1 MINKILV
8 KLIIIIFCFQF
19 LFAEEDLISTPP
31 GYYNL
36 TRHKRYPHITEY
48 QSSQDTDLYYP
59 DVCRNAL
66 RNMYFPISVQFTPK
80 VFPGFN
86 TSGFNNADIT
96 LSTLLAT
103 YNLLV
108 VCVEGNFTVKNGGP
122 YFLIHS
128 LIILP
133 GGRFQSEVGIKFHD
147 GNDYPPHTGVF
158 FPDLPKDPF
167 GFFPGILVLD
177 GTFSVVGK
185 ESIVYRADRISDS
198 SIEVSPSF
206 SGLGDDSSYKIIVFT
221 ELYPQGFYCAFS
233 TDTQRNKFSLS
244 NFGSSRCETILE
256 NDKII
261 RVLIVLE
268 GVENQLPISTDILKG
283 VETTKGS
290 IYITGE
296 SNVYFKNCFFQNLGF
311 TTNEPYNDT
320 KLIFSPNDSNKVTDI
335 IMGTNQRFRSSL
347 YIEFSKS
354 VTIDGCAFVENK
366 QTRSPLV
373 LFDSNVI
380 ISNSV
385 VLSESGSNIIAQY
398 GTESI
403 QSSNNSYI
411 LKKIDMDSLGI
422 DQNNNNNNNNMDYGN
437 QGNGIYSLSPNINS
451 NNDFFFGQQYAF
463 NYYFISNNSLTS
475 NQVNNN
481 SSLLNFKPIE
491 LGVINSNFNPLN
503 NSLNK
508 YLLSINSDGNNLNT
522 YFTVKGL
529 TTSHAI
535 SVNLNNSALIFHDLK
550 GEEGFK
556 MDGNVERLD
565 IIGSNINSKIS
576 NETIKELST
585 STTNIFDSYIY
596 SSSPPDIQP
605 FKNQIYGS
613 LITPYYYSN
622 SSTLDQIRITSIFP
636 NVPIQIVSGS
646 LFNAIV
652 HIQILSSSISID
664 DISCIFTSSVINR
677 TTVQVNFSNGSC
689 ILPLTINK
697 EDSFNLRVTLVNNKS
712 PSSSLSSSSSNNYL
726 YIFDFPKITVF
737 NTYSYYSG
745 WLMEN
750 SNSTKQISFEGNL
763 FQNGCNQ
770 GDSNCTI
777 SQNSKYLT
785 GLPKLNISNELNE
798 LFSNGITSINPN
810 EKVTVSTKIN
820 SKINFYQIQLFFTHQ
835 PIDDQPTPLSIY
847 IENQPVFLLEPIKS
861 ISGPTFNNFTFKFEN
876 KNSLDNINI
885 AFSTRG
891 DIYLTSMATYSSIVI
906 ESPTLPPTETP
917 TETQTQTPTPTK
929 TPTETGKP
937 TETPTTQTPITQSVN
952 SNDNLALKIAL
963 PICLSLALFIGII
976 IMICIFKKAQSKSK
990 TKKDDDENEMVTV
1003 KENKSIT
1010 VSQPPAVTE
1019 EKPPQINSKSED
1031 QKLVERDQPFKDPIL
1046 KIREHPSLKDI
1057 ELSNEETKSQQY
1069 GSPNSI
1075 SKLQFSKQYDYG
1087 SEEFPLQFNKQILE
1101 FNLNG
1106 RKCMNDEIIND
1117 SLIIHNKSE
1126 TEYLVNIIFPQN
1138 IDTGYVQIFN
1148 ESFEL
1153 PPHCTTEVKFSLAL
1167 TCTTKFF
1174 EFFAVSAEAQGCSKC
1189 HTFLSVHVESETS
1202 LKLDYKEIKTEQ
1214 LIASHHPS
1222 KVYVFKGYYRDLAVA
1237 VKKFPISDDNPE
1249 SFEKIKNEAQ
1259 ILSKVNNIHVVR
1271 YIGSAQ
1277 NSSHISIVTEYAK
1290 EGSLGSLIHDS
1301 KIKFSFIQKVKF
1313 MLDAAKGFT
1322 FLHANEIIHGDI
1334 KPDNFL
1340 VFSKEINEPCVKI
1353 CDFGNSQELSEKESK
1368 SNLDSTMN
1376 YLSNEVFDGEG
1387 YQKSADVYAFGISL
1401 YEVMVEKVPFV
1412 EICYNDIPNRVQDGF
1427 RPTVGLDTIDSDIR
1441 KIIEC
1446 CWIKEKSK
1454 RPSFSEISLH
1464 LENKFLKLLDQ
1475 MNELEESTLN
1485 YNVKLETKED
1495 TIDEN

>member
-8 KLIIIIFCFQF
+8 KLIIIIVFCFQF
-19 LFAEEDLISTPP
+19 LFAEEDLISTPH

-59 DVCRNAL
+59 DVCRNAI
-66 RNMYFPISVQFTPK
+66 RNMYLSKPTEFAPIFFT
-80 VFPGFN
+80 GFN
-86 TSGFNNADIT
+86 TSGFNSIYIQKDADIT
-96 LSTLLAT
+96 FPTGNLLST
-103 YNLLV
+103 YQLLV
-108 VCVEGNFTVKNGGP
+108 VCVEGNFTVKNGGS

-133 GGRFQSEVGIKFHD
+133 GGRFQSEVGIKFYD
-147 GNDYPPHTGVF
+147 GNDYNGSI

-206 SGLGDDSSYKIIVFT
+206 SGLMDDSIYRILLFT

-233 TDTQRNKFSLS
+233 TDTQRNKLSLS
-244 NFGSSRCETILE
+244 NIGFSGCEAISE

-268 GVENQLPISTDILKG
+268 GVHYPKIISTDILKG

-320 KLIFSPNDSNKVTDI
+320 RLIFSPNDPNKVTDI

-385 VLSESGSNIIAQY
+385 FLSESGSNIIAQY

-411 LKKIDMDSLGI
+411 LKKIDITSMGI
-422 DQNNNNNNNNMDYGN
+422 DQNNNNNNNNMDYGY
-437 QGNGIYSLSPNINS
+437 QGNGVYSLSPNINS
-451 NNDFFFGQQYAF
+451 NNDFLFGQRYAF

-535 SVNLNNSALIFHDLK
+535 SVNLNNSALIFYDLK

-565 IIGSNINSKIS
+565 IIGSNINSKTS

-596 SSSPPDIQP
+596 SSSPPDVQP

-622 SSTLDQIRITSIFP
+622 SSTLDQIRIASIFP

-652 HIQILSSSISID
+652 HIQILSSSISLD
-664 DISCIFTSSVINR
+664 DVSCIFTSSVINR

-697 EDSFNLRVTLVNNKS
+697 EEDSFNLRVTLVNNKS
-712 PSSSLSSSSSNNYL
+712 PSPLSSSNNYL

-737 NTYSYYSG
+737 NTYTYYSG

-810 EKVTVSTKIN
+810 EKVIVSTKIN

-876 KNSLDNINI
+876 KNSLDKINI

-917 TETQTQTPTPTK
+917 
-929 TPTETGKP
+929 
-937 TETPTTQTPITQSVN
+937 ITQSVN

-963 PICLSLALFIGII
+963 PICLSLAL
-976 IMICIFKKAQSKSK
+976 
-990 TKKDDDENEMVTV
+990 
-1003 KENKSIT
+1003 
-1010 VSQPPAVTE
+1010 
-1019 EKPPQINSKSED
+1019 
-1031 QKLVERDQPFKDPIL
+1031 L
-1046 KIREHPSLKDI
+1046 
-1057 ELSNEETKSQQY
+1057 
-1069 GSPNSI
+1069 
-1075 SKLQFSKQYDYG
+1075 
-1087 SEEFPLQFNKQILE
+1087 
-1101 FNLNG
+1101 
-1106 RKCMNDEIIND
+1106 
-1117 SLIIHNKSE
+1117 
-1126 TEYLVNIIFPQN
+1126 
-1138 IDTGYVQIFN
+1138 
-1148 ESFEL
+1148 
-1153 PPHCTTEVKFSLAL
+1153 
-1167 TCTTKFF
+1167 FF
-1174 EFFAVSAEAQGCSKC
+1174 
-1189 HTFLSVHVESETS
+1189 
-1202 LKLDYKEIKTEQ
+1202 
-1214 LIASHHPS
+1214 
-1222 KVYVFKGYYRDLAVA
+1222 
-1237 VKKFPISDDNPE
+1237 
-1249 SFEKIKNEAQ
+1249 
-1259 ILSKVNNIHVVR
+1259 
-1271 YIGSAQ
+1271 
-1277 NSSHISIVTEYAK
+1277 
-1290 EGSLGSLIHDS
+1290 
-1301 KIKFSFIQKVKF
+1301 
-1313 MLDAAKGFT
+1313 
-1322 FLHANEIIHGDI
+1322 
-1334 KPDNFL
+1334 
-1340 VFSKEINEPCVKI
+1340 
-1353 CDFGNSQELSEKESK
+1353 
-1368 SNLDSTMN
+1368 
-1376 YLSNEVFDGEG
+1376 
-1387 YQKSADVYAFGISL
+1387 
-1401 YEVMVEKVPFV
+1401 
-1412 EICYNDIPNRVQDGF
+1412 
-1427 RPTVGLDTIDSDIR
+1427 
-1441 KIIEC
+1441 
-1446 CWIKEKSK
+1446 
-1454 RPSFSEISLH
+1454 
-1464 LENKFLKLLDQ
+1464 
-1475 MNELEESTLN
+1475 
-1485 YNVKLETKED
+1485 
-1495 TIDEN
+1495 

>member
-8 KLIIIIFCFQF
+8 KLIIIIIFCFQF
-19 LFAEEDLISTPP
+19 LFAEEDLISTPH

-59 DVCRNAL
+59 DVCRNAI
-66 RNMYFPISVQFTPK
+66 RNIYFPTDFSPVF
-80 VFPGFN
+80 FPGFN
-86 TSGFNNADIT
+86 LSGFNNANIT
-96 LSTLLAT
+96 FSTVNLLAT
-103 YNLLV
+103 YQLLV
-108 VCVEGNFTVKNGGP
+108 VCVEGNFTVTNGGS

-198 SIEVSPSF
+198 SIEVSPPF
-206 SGLGDDSSYKIIVFT
+206 SGLMDDSSYKILIFT

-244 NFGSSRCETILE
+244 NIGFSRCESISE

-268 GVENQLPISTDILKG
+268 GVLKPKIISTDILKG

-290 IYITGE
+290 VYITGE

-320 KLIFSPNDSNKVTDI
+320 RLIFSPNDPNKVTDI

-347 YIEFSKS
+347 YIEFSKC

-411 LKKIDMDSLGI
+411 LKKVDIASLGI
-422 DQNNNNNNNNMDYGN
+422 DQNNNMDYGY

-475 NQVNNN
+475 NQVDNN
-481 SSLLNFKPIE
+481 SSLLNFKPIQ

-508 YLLSINSDGNNLNT
+508 YLLSINSDGNNLST

-535 SVNLNNSALIFHDLK
+535 SVNLNNSALIFYDLK

-565 IIGSNINSKIS
+565 IIGSNINSKTS

-622 SSTLDQIRITSIFP
+622 SSTLDQIRIASIFP

-652 HIQILSSSISID
+652 HIQILSSSISIN
-664 DISCIFTSSVINR
+664 DISCIFTSSVINS
-677 TTVQVNFSNGSC
+677 TTVQVNFRNGSC

-697 EDSFNLRVTLVNNKS
+697 EEDSFNLRVTLVNNKS
-712 PSSSLSSSSSNNYL
+712 PSNNYL

-737 NTYSYYSG
+737 NAYAYYSG

-750 SNSTKQISFEGNL
+750 SNSTKQILFEGNL

-777 SQNSKYLT
+777 SQNSKYIT

-798 LFSNGITSINPN
+798 LFSNGITSINSN
-810 EKVTVSTKIN
+810 EKVIVSTKIN

-861 ISGPTFNNFTFKFEN
+861 ISGPTFNNFTFKYEN
-876 KNSLDNINI
+876 KNSLDKINI

-917 TETQTQTPTPTK
+917 TSTEKPTK
-929 TPTETGKP
+929 
-937 TETPTTQTPITQSVN
+937 TPITQSVN

-963 PICLSLALFIGII
+963 PIY
-976 IMICIFKKAQSKSK
+976 
-990 TKKDDDENEMVTV
+990 DDENEMVTV

-1010 VSQPPAVTE
+1010 VSQPPAIIE
-1019 EKPPQINSKSED
+1019 EKPPQINSKPED
-1031 QKLVERDQPFKDPIL
+1031 QKLVDLFQPFKDPIL

-1057 ELSNEETKSQQY
+1057 ELSMK
-1069 GSPNSI
+1069 
-1075 SKLQFSKQYDYG
+1075 KQNLKNMG
-1087 SEEFPLQFNKQILE
+1087 HQILFQN
-1101 FNLNG
+1101 FNSQNS

-1117 SLIIHNKSE
+1117 SLIVHNKSE
-1126 TEYLVNIIFPQN
+1126 IEYLVNIIFPQN
-1138 IDTGYVQIFN
+1138 IDTGHVIQISN

-1153 PPHCTTEVKFSLAL
+1153 PPHCTTEVKFSLIL
-1167 TCTTKFF
+1167 TCTTKFL
-1174 EFFAVSAEAQGCSKC
+1174 EFFAVSAEAQGYSKC

-1222 KVYVFKGYYRDLAVA
+1222 KVYVFKGYYRDTAVA
-1237 VKKFPISDDNPE
+1237 VKKFPISDDNSE

-1259 ILSKVNNIHVVR
+1259 ILSKVNNIHIVR

-1277 NSSHISIVTEYAK
+1277 NSSHICIVTEYAK
-1290 EGSLGSLIHDS
+1290 EGSLGKLIHDS

-1313 MLDAAKGFT
+1313 MLDAAKGST
-1322 FLHANEIIHGDI
+1322 FLHANEIIHGDV
-1334 KPDNFL
+1334 KPDNI
-1340 VFSKEINEPCVKI
+1340 SKEINEPCVKI

-1368 SNLDSTMN
+1368 SNIDSTMN
-1376 YLSNEVFDGEG
+1376 YLPNEVFDGEG

-1401 YEVMVEKVPFV
+1401 YEVMVEKVPFI

-1427 RPTVGLDTIDSDIR
+1427 RPTVDLDTIDNDIR

-1454 RPSFSEISLH
+1454 RPS
-1464 LENKFLKLLDQ
+1464 
-1475 MNELEESTLN
+1475 STLN
-1485 YNVKLETKED
+1485 HNAKLETKED
-1495 TIDEN
+1495 RI